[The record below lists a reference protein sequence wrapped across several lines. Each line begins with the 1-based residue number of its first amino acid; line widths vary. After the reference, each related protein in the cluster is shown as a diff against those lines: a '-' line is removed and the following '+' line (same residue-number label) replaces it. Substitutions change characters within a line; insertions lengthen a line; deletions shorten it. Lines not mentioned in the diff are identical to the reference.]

1 MRKVTIDYS
10 KGKVSGLINNK
21 YAGYLGEHNA
31 TEIVVVK
38 PVDLSGDMYSVAFMT
53 NGEVI
58 HSKFFGADE
67 EIRVALWQQLT
78 QDNDLYV
85 QLEAYDENGD
95 YLGKSAT
102 VKLLLLNSVHGID
115 VIADADNPDVYSEI
129 ALNSLLRETLEDNV
143 DTLDKLTTSN
153 DGKLLFDG
161 KPLGAGGIKTE
172 EDPTVPAWAK
182 QPEPPVYTAEDVGA
196 LPADTVIPSSEDIKA
211 EVELALENAKANGE
225 FKGEKGEDGKNG
237 LDGIDGKSA
246 YQYAVDGGFEG
257 SEKEFTSLLGNV
269 SSSSSSERPTD
280 TVELGDNTYI
290 VSTNATQGALICS
303 WGSEIAE
310 GTEIKSIE
318 IYTDEYGWLDIRA
331 LAIVDVEHNFYVPSI
346 YKAYIE
352 LTDNVLCYGGFMAFS
367 HNVFGTMA
375 GNNQITNARITYYID
390 GGVNNE

>member
-1 MRKVTIDYS
+1 MRHIMIDFNAS
-10 KGKVSGLINNK
+10 PIE
-21 YAGYLGEHNA
+21 AGYLGEHNA
-31 TEIVVVK
+31 TELIIVK
-38 PVDLSGDMYSVAFMT
+38 PVDVIGAMYSVAFMT

-129 ALNSLLRETLEDNV
+129 AQNSLFRETLEDNV

-161 KPLGAGGIKTE
+161 KPLGAGGIKIE

-182 QPEPPVYTAEDVGA
+182 QPDPPAYTAEDVGA

-257 SEKEFTSLLGNV
+257 SEEEFTSLLGNV
-269 SSSSSSERPTD
+269 GDSSSSARPTD
-280 TVELGDNTYI
+280 TVELGDNLYV
-290 VSTNATQGALICS
+290 VSTNVTQGGLICS
-303 WGSEIAE
+303 YGDEVPE
-310 GTEIKSIE
+310 GAEIKSIE

-331 LAIVDVEHNFYVPSI
+331 LATVDNEYNFYVSSV

-352 LTDNVLCYGGFMAFS
+352 PSENLLCFGGFMAFAP
-367 HNVFGTMA
+367 NVFGTMVA
-375 GNNQITNARITYYID
+375 NNQITNARITYYKD